1 MKFQQEFTL
10 DQPVEALWSFFEQ
23 PELVAQCMPG
33 VESIQPLG
41 NDVFMVQATQKVGPL
56 SATFESRLQITEKVA
71 GERIAFN
78 ATGKAVRGAIGN
90 FRAESVVR
98 LFPAGEGTL
107 VRVESEA
114 ALAGV
119 LGSVGQKIIAKQAEK
134 ITAEFAR
141 TLEARLSGEAA
152 GPVAVAAGPAIAQGS
167 TSRVA
172 RAPTSPA
179 PAYPAPGAGYPL
191 VVPVAS
197 DGWSKVAAALAL
209 VNIAV
214 GLVILTKLL

>member
-10 DQPVEALWSFFEQ
+10 DQPIDTLWSFFEQ

-41 NDVFMVQATQKVGPL
+41 NDAFMVQATQKVGPL

-90 FRAESVVR
+90 FRAETVVR
-98 LFPAGEGTL
+98 LFPTGEGTL

-141 TLEARLSGEAA
+141 TLEARLCGKAA
-152 GPVAVAAGPAIAQGS
+152 RPAGAPAVASTAQAS
-167 TSRVA
+167 TSRTTLAPSSTVA
-172 RAPTSPA
+172 
-179 PAYPAPGAGYPL
+179 AYPIPAAGYP
-191 VVPVAS
+191 VVAS

-214 GLVILTKLL
+214 ALVILLKLS